1 MLIDFQSKFNNFNDV
16 RFSDQVSGCDFEFS
30 SVLRRWWKGWGKN
43 GEDMEGSGPFNK
55 SPFIE
60 LLQIY
65 IIIVVVSFL
74 TFWSSQLDFLQ
85 IADKFWIGA
94 NFNQFRPSFS
104 LLLFA
109 ICDFFLTKNSLLQIK
124 EGFSFVCVFNEV
136 GYCKTKFCDDLFFV
150 HLTTSQKI
158 CWELDFCLLINHS
171 SCRDWITDKYW
182 LTFGFE

>member
-1 MLIDFQSKFNNFNDV
+1 
-16 RFSDQVSGCDFEFS
+16 
-30 SVLRRWWKGWGKN
+30 
-43 GEDMEGSGPFNK
+43 MERTWRGSGPFNK

-65 IIIVVVSFL
+65 IIIVVVCFHLFFL
-74 TFWSSQLDFLQ
+74 DILKFSIGFPTNCWQ
-85 IADKFWIGA
+85 ILNWR
-94 NFNQFRPSFS
+94 QFQSVLPLFS
-104 LLLFA
+104 VFLFA
-109 ICDFFLTKNSLLQIK
+109 IWDFWWQILLLHA
-124 EGFSFVCVFNEV
+124 EEDLSFVCVLNEV

-158 CWELDFCLLINHS
+158 WWELGFCLLINHS

>member
-1 MLIDFQSKFNNFNDV
+1 
-16 RFSDQVSGCDFEFS
+16 
-30 SVLRRWWKGWGKN
+30 
-43 GEDMEGSGPFNK
+43 MEGVWSVQQITLYWTFTTSANIYHRRSVF
-55 SPFIE
+55 SP
-60 LLQIY
+60 
-65 IIIVVVSFL
+65 FL
-74 TFWSSQLDFLQ
+74 TFWSSQLNFLQ

-109 ICDFFLTKNSLLQIK
+109 ICDFLLTKNSLLQIE

-158 CWELDFCLLINHS
+158 CWELGFCLLINHS

>member
-1 MLIDFQSKFNNFNDV
+1 
-16 RFSDQVSGCDFEFS
+16 
-30 SVLRRWWKGWGKN
+30 
-43 GEDMEGSGPFNK
+43 MERTWRGSGPFNK

-109 ICDFFLTKNSLLQIK
+109 ICDFLLTKNSLLQIK

-158 CWELDFCLLINHS
+158 CWELGFCLLINHS

-182 LTFGFE
+182 LTFGFEKLVQSPDWFIFYINAITYHIHVLDFEGV

>member
-1 MLIDFQSKFNNFNDV
+1 
-16 RFSDQVSGCDFEFS
+16 
-30 SVLRRWWKGWGKN
+30 
-43 GEDMEGSGPFNK
+43 MERTWRGSGPFNK

-94 NFNQFRPSFS
+94 NFNQFWPSFS

-109 ICDFFLTKNSLLQIK
+109 ICDFLLTKNSLLQIK

-136 GYCKTKFCDDLFFV
+136 GYCKTKFCDDLFFCSFNNLPKDLLGIGFLFV
-150 HLTTSQKI
+150 DKSQQ
-158 CWELDFCLLINHS
+158 L
-171 SCRDWITDKYW
+171 
-182 LTFGFE
+182 

>member
-1 MLIDFQSKFNNFNDV
+1 MT
-16 RFSDQVSGCDFEFS
+16 FSDQVSGCDFEFS
-30 SVLRRWWKGWGKN
+30 SVLRRWWVGWWKGWGR
-43 GEDMEGSGPFNK
+43 MEKTWRGSGPFNK

-94 NFNQFRPSFS
+94 NFNQFCPSFS
-104 LLLFA
+104 LLLFS
-109 ICDFFLTKNSLLQIK
+109 ICDFCWQKTLCYKLKRVFLL
-124 EGFSFVCVFNEV
+124 FVFFNEV
-136 GYCKTKFCDDLFFV
+136 GYCKTKFCDDFFFV

-158 CWELDFCLLINHS
+158 WWELGFCLLINHS